1 MLLAE
6 IWDLYGPAELGR
18 GILMMAFLSLLF
30 VIRSARIAVI
40 VCRIVT
46 LSLLSATFSW
56 SGYKQTFHDNV
67 GRNGCLAKPS
77 DTLPPVVKQVTLW
90 NTCYITYTTPLNGVY
105 TWKRMEHASD
115 LSTNIGQI
123 LICIPLQI
131 CLKCVVITFKVSLVA
146 SVQGKRLQPL
156 NHIADSPVQKRAKT
170 LIVTVLHNFNYRP
183 TLISFFYRSTIF
195 EDSPC

>member
-1 MLLAE
+1 MLFLFPVNAPSLVGVEFLLLLDTMLLAE

-77 DTLPPVVKQVTLW
+77 ATLPPVVFHGEIS
-90 NTCYITYTTPLNGVY
+90 YI
-105 TWKRMEHASD
+105 
-115 LSTNIGQI
+115 
-123 LICIPLQI
+123 
-131 CLKCVVITFKVSLVA
+131 
-146 SVQGKRLQPL
+146 
-156 NHIADSPVQKRAKT
+156 
-170 LIVTVLHNFNYRP
+170 NYH
-183 TLISFFYRSTIF
+183 L
-195 EDSPC
+195 PCSNV